1 MLHPLIEEPA
11 EINRQ
16 IFRKPL
22 GYPGDYIT
30 MNYIYD
36 YHGNHKYLGKSSYE
50 KIINNYTCNIPFSIS
65 NIVRKDFF
73 KKKILEA
80 MDKKQNTKIVSVGS
94 GSMRELLELLK
105 EGRIS
110 KNIVFSCLDFE
121 KKALNYIDE
130 ELKKIED
137 KKKEF
142 LNIRY
147 LHNNIIDIIRNKS
160 LKEKLADED
169 LIYVSGVFDYLKDR
183 FASRLIKELY
193 ELLNKK
199 GTLII
204 CNASAENFSHRAY
217 YEMLG
222 EWNMFHRTREE
233 LLSWTRD
240 ISDVAEIK
248 FEQPE
253 GFINYLFLSIKKL

>member
-1 MLHPLIEEPA
+1 M
-11 EINRQ
+11 
-16 IFRKPL
+16 
-22 GYPGDYIT
+22 
-30 MNYIYD
+30 
-36 YHGNHKYLGKSSYE
+36 
-50 KIINNYTCNIPFSIS
+50 
-65 NIVRKDFF
+65 KDFF

-110 KNIVFSCLDFE
+110 KNVVFSCLDFE
-121 KKALNYIDE
+121 KKALDYINE

-137 KKKEF
+137 NKKKF

-147 LHNNIIDIIRNKS
+147 FHNNIIDIVRNKA
-160 LKEKLADED
+160 LKAGLVDED

-193 ELLNKK
+193 ELLNKE

-217 YEMLG
+217 YEVLG
-222 EWNMFHRTREE
+222 DWNMFHRSKEE
-233 LLSWTRD
+233 LLSWTKD
-240 ISDVAEIK
+240 LKGVAEIK
-248 FEQPE
+248 FVQPE
-253 GFINYLFLSIKKL
+253 GFINYLFLSIRKL